1 MVVSMPFASV
11 KQVTSPP
18 RISDAELKNQINELF
33 QSLGLSI
40 SMKSVTETS
49 PQKNIYR
56 RVEFSFSSPYK
67 PHVWSEILTK
77 FSGLQINSIKYKT
90 MSKVWTYEGVIY
102 VF

>member
-1 MVVSMPFASV
+1 MVVSMPFSAV

-18 RISDAELKNQINELF
+18 QITEADLKNKLNELF

-40 SMKSVTETS
+40 SLKSVTETS

-56 RVEFSFSSPYK
+56 RVEFAFESSYK

-77 FSGLQINSIKYKT
+77 FSGLQINSINYKT
-90 MSKVWTYEGVIY
+90 MSKVWSYEGVIY